1 MLFFQFRIDK
11 KQTIKRKKATKTKT
25 TATKKE
31 ERSESVI
38 NANKN
43 KKIVMH
49 NQAARKSSQS
59 THDYQITTTRLVS
72 VKQKAGVT
80 GAVSATSRS
89 RATTRHIQTL
99 NYLTIFIYIL
109 LSVCCFNNV
118 NSHES
123 NYYYYYNSEGDGKL
137 QSKIFKSLMAKL

>member
-1 MLFFQFRIDK
+1 LLFFQFRIDK
-11 KQTIKRKKATKTKT
+11 KQTIKRKKATKTT
-25 TATKKE
+25 TTKKE

-99 NYLTIFIYIL
+99 NYLTIWL
-109 LSVCCFNNV
+109 LIGFPMTRWRV
-118 NSHES
+118 
-123 NYYYYYNSEGDGKL
+123 
-137 QSKIFKSLMAKL
+137 IW